1 MQEDGPIVQPLWRA
15 SYQPFVKKLQGYK
28 AHPTEY
34 YFCEEM
40 WMEA

>member
-15 SYQPFVKKLQGYK
+15 SLQPFAKKLKNYH